1 MGYTM
6 NLSLADA
13 AKLAGVSKSALFKAM
28 KRGVFSGVRDEVTGE
43 WRVNVSELQR
53 VYALKSPAPLT
64 ADKPET
70 THIPS
75 VNDSAVLSARLLT
88 LEQTLDQVKNERDD
102 LRRRLDAESEERRR
116 LTLALTDQRPSAEL
130 SAPIPRVPWILYVI
144 GLSTAV
150 AAGVGVWIA
159 IKG

>member
-1 MGYTM
+1 M

-53 VYALKSPAPLT
+53 VYPLKDPSSLT
-64 ADKPET
+64 ADDVET
-70 THIPS
+70 PHVPS
-75 VNDSAVLSARLLT
+75 VPESAILSERLRS
-88 LEQTLDQVKNERDD
+88 LEETLDQVKGERDD

-116 LTLALTDQRPSAEL
+116 LTLALTDQRTNADVSP
-130 SAPIPRVPWILYVI
+130 PVQRTPWILYVI
-144 GLSTAV
+144 GLATLI
-150 AAGVGVWIA
+150 AAGVAVFFA
-159 IKG
+159 LNR